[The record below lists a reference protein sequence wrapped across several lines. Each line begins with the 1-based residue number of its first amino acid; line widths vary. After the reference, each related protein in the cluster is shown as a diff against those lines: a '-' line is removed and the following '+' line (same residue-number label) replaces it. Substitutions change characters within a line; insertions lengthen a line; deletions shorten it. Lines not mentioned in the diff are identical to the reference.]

1 MIEHLDGREKALEP
15 LGWTGREAE
24 WIALVCLHSGVFT
37 RAQFCFYFDARRNRA
52 HRFVQAL
59 VERRAAVEW
68 NALTFNGGAK
78 ACLISG
84 KPIYQAL
91 GAENILH
98 RRTASLNVVM
108 RRLLSLDFVLER
120 PGLNWLPTEAE
131 KVEFFEGIGLDR
143 RLIPRRVYFGAVGKQ
158 RHYFALKLPV
168 AVDAKS
174 VTFVYVDPGHQTD
187 SELRSWGLAHGRLW
201 DALRAKGRQ
210 VRVITI
216 AAEDEPIERA
226 ERVLR
231 RWAATAPG
239 KPSEGL
245 TAKQEIKAIDRR
257 YGSSRTGNLWSSTEG
272 CRGSR
277 EDGQWSYNV
286 SPKRSSRKGY
296 RLMTTRRGELPGL
309 PRPMRGLGAEWRT
322 PRSGRDVE
330 TETGEVFVGT
340 SADPECHRDRGGV
353 GPRFDPVT
361 FHNLILLSLSF

>member
-52 HRFVQAL
+52 HRFVRAL

-84 KPIYQAL
+84 KPIYRAL

-108 RRLLSLDFVLER
+108 RRLLSLDFVLEH

-216 AAEDEPIERA
+216 AAEHEPIERA

-245 TAKQEIKAIDRR
+245 TVKQEIRLISDAIDHDDKDVLGR
-257 YGSSRTGNLWSSTEG
+257 YGGFGRALQRFAALQRLPEAELTEG
-272 CRGSR
+272 VSINDYSTWRATRFAAPDEGLGSR
-277 EDGQWSYNV
+277 VEDGQKWA
-286 SPKRSSRKGY
+286 G
-296 RLMTTRRGELPGL
+296 RR
-309 PRPMRGLGAEWRT
+309 
-322 PRSGRDVE
+322 D
-330 TETGEVFVGT
+330 
-340 SADPECHRDRGGV
+340 
-353 GPRFDPVT
+353 
-361 FHNLILLSLSF
+361 